1 MDIALL
7 IVRLVVG
14 LAFAAHGAQKLF
26 GWFGGY
32 GLAGT
37 GGFFESLGFKPGKLF
52 AGAAGASE
60 FIGGLLVVL
69 GLGGPIGPALILA
82 TMVVAALTVHF
93 ANGFFAPSG
102 YELNAVY
109 AVLAVLLGVAGFGAF
124 ALDATLGM
132 TAVWTPA
139 IDWGVLGLG
148 VLAGLAN
155 VAARRKPAPQAASQG

>member
-7 IVRLVVG
+7 IIRLVVG
-14 LAFAAHGAQKLF
+14 LAFVGHGSQKLF

-37 GGFFESLGFKPGKLF
+37 GGFFESLGFKPGALF
-52 AGAAGASE
+52 AGTAGAGE
-60 FIGGLLVVL
+60 LVGGLLIVL

-82 TMVVAALTVHF
+82 TMVVAAITVHF
-93 ANGFFAPSG
+93 ANGFFAPNG

-109 AVLAVLLGVAGFGAF
+109 ASIAVVLALAGFGAY
-124 ALDATLGM
+124 ALDTTIGLG
-132 TAVWTPA
+132 AVWTPA
-139 IDWGVLGLG
+139 IDWIVLGVG

-155 VAARRKPAPQAASQG
+155 VAARRKPAAAPAAQS